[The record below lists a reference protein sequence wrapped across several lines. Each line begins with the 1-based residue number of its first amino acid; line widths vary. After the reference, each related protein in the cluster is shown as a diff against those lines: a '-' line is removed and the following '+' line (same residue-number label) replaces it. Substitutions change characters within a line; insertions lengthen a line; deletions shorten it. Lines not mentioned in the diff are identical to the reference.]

1 MTMMAEK
8 PLLID
13 IGAGNIQLEGYT
25 TIDVVDHFHP
35 DHLAPITS
43 LPFADGTV
51 DGARAAHVLEHL
63 LPVTIAI
70 DPITLEVTYFN
81 TRIVA
86 MNEVWRVLKVG
97 ARFEIEVPIFPYWTA
112 IADPTHIGQPFVPQS
127 FWYFTKKDYAD
138 QRAIYG
144 VKPWKMVAAERNSL
158 GSIMAV
164 VLEKVAE

>member
-13 IGAGNIQLEGYT
+13 IGAGNIQLDGYT

-43 LPFADGTV
+43 LPFADDTV

-70 DPITLEVTYFN
+70 DRAFSTSAFSIP
-81 TRIVA
+81 TRTRA
-86 MNEVWRVLKVG
+86 TFFSCLK
-97 ARFEIEVPIFPYWTA
+97 T
-112 IADPTHIGQPFVPQS
+112 
-127 FWYFTKKDYAD
+127 
-138 QRAIYG
+138 
-144 VKPWKMVAAERNSL
+144 SL
-158 GSIMAV
+158 SP
-164 VLEKVAE
+164 